1 MVRARNLAV
10 VLALGAV
17 VPVALPV
24 FAQARRAAGT
34 PRQAEIAAKLDQI
47 KISLDFHDA
56 ALPDVLDFV
65 RSFSGIDFMLDPAVR
80 ERHGGD
86 PIQVTM
92 KVNDLPL
99 RSALR
104 LMLHGKG
111 LTAVCREGVLVV
123 VPKEKAEKEVVLRIY
138 DVRDLMMKLGDNPG
152 PVIALR
158 PPGEGAGVKIDDF
171 FEEWKEPPKTEFILE
186 MIRKN
191 CGGASWEENP
201 NASITF
207 NNGLLMVN
215 QTPRVHAE
223 VAGMI
228 GKLRQYR

>member
-1 MVRARNLAV
+1 MVRTRGLAAALV
-10 VLALGAV
+10 SGIALLAAGL
-17 VPVALPV
+17 VP
-24 FAQARRAAGT
+24 AQAKRAAKT
-34 PRQAEIAAKLDQI
+34 PRQEEIAAKLDTI

-56 ALPDVLDFV
+56 ALPDVLDFI

-80 ERHGGD
+80 ERHGEEQLK
-86 PIQVTM
+86 ITM

-123 VPKEKAEKEVVLRIY
+123 VPREEAEKHVVLRIY
-138 DVRDLMMKLGDNPG
+138 DVRDLMMKLEDNPG
-152 PVIALR
+152 PCIALR
-158 PPGEGAGVKIDDF
+158 PPGEGAGIKIDDY

-191 CGGASWEENP
+191 CGGTSWEENP